1 MRNVFGNHD
10 ESELEVGEIIDVTTP
25 PKKRQ
30 PFDDLKIEGYKVKH
44 GTHDGTRWTKL
55 RKLWDEQEHGLRHRR
70 GPGGIGHKGSSVP
83 WASKPGSLSVRLVRL
98 VNILFNVGL
107 PSVSHLCLLIRWL

>member
-1 MRNVFGNHD
+1 MRGRRGPKGRSICETCLEVHD
-10 ESELEVGEIIDVTTP
+10 ENEIEDGEIIDVTTP

-30 PFDDLKIEGYKVKH
+30 PFDDLKIEGYEVKY

-70 GPGGIGHKGSSVP
+70 EPGGIGHKGLFSAMGEQAWVP
-83 WASKPGSLSVRLVRL
+83 ERA
-98 VNILFNVGL
+98 
-107 PSVSHLCLLIRWL
+107 